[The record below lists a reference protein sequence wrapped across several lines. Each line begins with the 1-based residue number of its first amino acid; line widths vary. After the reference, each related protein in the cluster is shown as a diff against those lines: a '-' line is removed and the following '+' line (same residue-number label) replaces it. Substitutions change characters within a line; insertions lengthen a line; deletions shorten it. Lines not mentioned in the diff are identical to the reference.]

1 MCVRRWMKRF
11 IALGGTIPGSV
22 SPRGYAEHQAGEGPS
37 WSIPSRLWA
46 EVWASL
52 PQKDENPCRARASG
66 FDLAERGGSSQPDPK
81 SLILL
86 QDANQ
91 ERVLFCVPTL

>member
-1 MCVRRWMKRF
+1 MPRLVSRARVVVPMK
-11 IALGGTIPGSV
+11 
-22 SPRGYAEHQAGEGPS
+22 
-37 WSIPSRLWA
+37 
-46 EVWASL
+46 
-52 PQKDENPCRARASG
+52 NPCLSRG
-66 FDLAERGGSSQPDPK
+66 LLYLAERGGSSQPDPK